1 MLNLQLLTGVKHKKE
16 TIRVTV
22 KYHVGKILIQRNRPT
37 VFRLTISAGWPQ
49 E

>member
-1 MLNLQLLTGVKHKKE
+1 MLNPQLLTDGTKKG
-16 TIRVTV
+16 TTRVTV